1 VANPDTYAYA
11 PGVTL
16 KVTDPGKGVIANDVN
31 VYGVQ
36 VLAAPTGGTLTL
48 YLNGTFSYVPTGSA
62 TDTFTYCANGT
73 VTGTTCSSGISTTV
87 TLNMSAT
94 ANASPGNAPVA
105 NNDSYTSA
113 TASLMRIAAPG
124 VLRNDTD
131 PHGYPLT
138 AVIGALAG
146 VTVNLGADGSSRPY
160 LQLRAVVHPQQVAHS
175 PTRRKNSQAILS
187 NVATATLIFQPGSG
201 LRVAVQDAKTK
212 AAINGL

>member
-1 VANPDTYAYA
+1 
-11 PGVTL
+11 
-16 KVTDPGKGVIANDVN
+16 
-31 VYGVQ
+31 VQ
-36 VLAAPTGGTLTL
+36 VLVAPTGGTLTL
-48 YLNGTFSYVPTGSA
+48 YLNERSVTLPTGSA

-94 ANASPGNAPVA
+94 ANASAGNAPVA

-146 VTVNLGADGSSRPY
+146 VTVTLGRMAPSQPC
-160 LQLRAVVHPQQVAHS
+160 LQLRAPVA
-175 PTRRKNSQAILS
+175 PNRL
-187 NVATATLIFQPGSG
+187 LIHLPGEKLAG
-201 LRVAVQDAKTK
+201 YT
-212 AAINGL
+212 